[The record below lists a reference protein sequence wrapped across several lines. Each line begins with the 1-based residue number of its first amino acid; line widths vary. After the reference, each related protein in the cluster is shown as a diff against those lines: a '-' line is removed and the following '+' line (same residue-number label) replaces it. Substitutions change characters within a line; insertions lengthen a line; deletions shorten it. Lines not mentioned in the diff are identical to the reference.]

1 MYTFQNCFR
10 LARFMSFEKSW
21 NHVEDWLNGA
31 AVELVSI
38 CTLYIYICIYIY
50 IHVIPM
56 IFPLYHIDP
65 NLFDAFL
72 RPGVPQQTAALV
84 APILSGTT
92 LDSAA
97 VLRLWAHQKWW
108 FYDGFMGLQWWF
120 YDDFMVIYIY
130 DYLQLVRP
138 KISISKLGAT

>member
-1 MYTFQNCFR
+1 MYIY
-10 LARFMSFEKSW
+10 MYIY
-21 NHVEDWLNGA
+21 
-31 AVELVSI
+31 I
-38 CTLYIYICIYIY
+38 CIYICIYIY

-97 VLRLWAHQKWW
+97 VLRLWAHQ
-108 FYDGFMGLQWWF
+108 
-120 YDDFMVIYIY
+120 
-130 DYLQLVRP
+130 
-138 KISISKLGAT
+138 